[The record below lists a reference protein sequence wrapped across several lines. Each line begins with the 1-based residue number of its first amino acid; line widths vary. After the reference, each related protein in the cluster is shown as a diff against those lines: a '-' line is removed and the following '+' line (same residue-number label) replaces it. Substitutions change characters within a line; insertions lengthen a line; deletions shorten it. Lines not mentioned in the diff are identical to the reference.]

1 MTDTHVLPPEL
12 DQIFRRVQDSA
23 HYMPDW
29 QMEVR
34 GFHALLRREANS
46 LTISSKFLHRSWLMR
61 LTSDPD
67 SEAENVDLH
76 GLQSIH

>member
-1 MTDTHVLPPEL
+1 MRIGYT
-12 DQIFRRVQDSA
+12 FRIV
-23 HYMPDW
+23 
-29 QMEVR
+29 E
-34 GFHALLRREANS
+34 EAVERFNVGYYE
-46 LTISSKFLHRSWLMR
+46 TSKFLHRSWLMR